1 MGMGY
6 RVGTECEDYR
16 SPNIQMLFNKVNFGF
31 CLLKNFF
38 CNSVP
43 KLNNLDFLSII
54 FVYVYQIRQ
63 MFITCLFKAL
73 STGGNKKNKVVY
85 ILKQDCNLERRL
97 RHNYVK
103 NLSIEL
109 TV

>member
-1 MGMGY
+1 MS
-6 RVGTECEDYR
+6 VQGT
-16 SPNIQMLFNKVNFGF
+16 V
-31 CLLKNFF
+31 
-38 CNSVP
+38 
-43 KLNNLDFLSII
+43 
-54 FVYVYQIRQ
+54 
-63 MFITCLFKAL
+63 L

-85 ILKQDCNLERRL
+85 ILKKQDRNLERRL